1 MVFNVIDSPGIV
13 SSSKQPKYVTLEYYF
28 TSVPLYIILRF
39 LALFMYSPA
48 FSQNVKFCLKQ
59 PEMKHYAWLGYLQ
72 LNNESNR
79 L

>member
-1 MVFNVIDSPGIV
+1 MVFDAIDSPGIV

-39 LALFMYSPA
+39 LALFMYGPA

-59 PEMKHYAWLGYLQ
+59 TGNETLCMTWLPTLK
-72 LNNESNR
+72 
-79 L
+79 